1 MSRPWLLVFVVFLV
15 MFTSQFEW
23 KQEFGEEIE
32 PSPTV
37 SLKDQSV
44 SKRHEYVKEK
54 VSHFP
59 QFVLP
64 FNVHFYLVL
73 IRNYELDSWLL
84 LIYSVIHLLPNIC
97 WLAKGIIY
105 SSISRICISPKGRVR
120 DSKYC
125 HE

>member
-54 VSHFP
+54 IILS
-59 QFVLP
+59 QERNIQKL
-64 FNVHFYLVL
+64 NKLVKNL
-73 IRNYELDSWLL
+73 RQQLLQCKAENEVVNSSAFALSEHLSEIERQPTLD
-84 LIYSVIHLLPNIC
+84 
-97 WLAKGIIY
+97 
-105 SSISRICISPKGRVR
+105 
-120 DSKYC
+120 D
-125 HE
+125 